1 MANDMFLNPAKT
13 TFFSSDFKV
22 GAAYRNQWQT
32 VSVSGYNTY
41 LLTAE
46 AKLYQ
51 SRRYRQSLGIGIGF
65 ARDVAGSLQFGQ
77 RNIFASLAYNKQIK
91 KSNNQFIGAGI
102 QIGNINWSYD
112 ISNADFGQ
120 SESDKE
126 GILLSRFSVFDL
138 SAGLHWQMDVKEES
152 NIAAG
157 IAMFHMNEPALS
169 FYDNSEVRLK
179 KRFTSYLS
187 WMMPTSENTRLKLLV
202 LSSFQNDN
210 YEITGGADMVY
221 SLSRTMVDTEAVGL
235 GLYFRSNDAI
245 ILSPYYQY
253 NSFTAG
259 LSYDINISGLSAA
272 TKTYGALELW
282 LSYGFN
288 ISGYRKQIKSIP
300 CPTF

>member
-1 MANDMFLNPAKT
+1 MFLNPAKT

-91 KSNNQFIGAGI
+91 KSNNQFIAAGI
-102 QIGNINWSYD
+102 QIGNTNWSYD

-138 SAGLHWQMDVKEES
+138 SAGLHWQMDIKEES

-157 IAMFHMNEPALS
+157 IALFHMNEPALS

>member
-1 MANDMFLNPAKT
+1 
-13 TFFSSDFKV
+13 
-22 GAAYRNQWQT
+22 
-32 VSVSGYNTY
+32 
-41 LLTAE
+41 
-46 AKLYQ
+46 
-51 SRRYRQSLGIGIGF
+51 
-65 ARDVAGSLQFGQ
+65 
-77 RNIFASLAYNKQIK
+77 
-91 KSNNQFIGAGI
+91 
-102 QIGNINWSYD
+102 
-112 ISNADFGQ
+112 
-120 SESDKE
+120 
-126 GILLSRFSVFDL
+126 
-138 SAGLHWQMDVKEES
+138 
-152 NIAAG
+152 
-157 IAMFHMNEPALS
+157 
-169 FYDNSEVRLK
+169 
-179 KRFTSYLS
+179 FTSYLS